1 MRICAQCSIIL
12 KVFRKMKLLKG
23 LFNKFNKSESID
35 EPKNSQGFS
44 LAAKKSVKWSLFGEL
59 FAKLAIP
66 ISTMI
71 LARLL
76 TPEVYGITTA
86 VTIVVTFC
94 EMVTESGF
102 SKFLIQHD
110 FSSKEE
116 FKKYFSVS
124 FISSIFLSIL
134 MVALVYIF
142 RKPLSHAVGN
152 DGYEMVL
159 FVSCFQIPIASL
171 NAIYSAVLKR
181 DFKFKNLFQI
191 KVIYSLVPFII
202 TVPLA
207 ILGMKHW
214 SLVIGSIAAQIIQLP
229 LLILFSKN
237 SFKLYFSFKYLKKTF
252 VFAAPMI
259 LESIVIWLCSWT
271 STVFAARYFDLS
283 TVGIIKVSNSTIN
296 SIFLLFSAAFTSVL
310 FPALSRL
317 KNDKNEYQKTFI
329 SIQSAALSILIPLG
343 IGVYFYSKTVCDIFL
358 GSQWERAAFVIGIFA
373 LTKPLIICFN
383 NFQSEVF
390 RSNGH
395 FYSSILY
402 QLVML
407 SIDIT
412 LKLTLG
418 KISYSWFIWSTV
430 ISDLL
435 ITTITL
441 GILTIRYK
449 FSIMAELKSLAIP
462 LCCSALMAPLA
473 YLGASS
479 NRNIV
484 VTVLQAVICA
494 TLYFLLLALLFPKTL
509 KNALSF
515 FKRE

>member
-1 MRICAQCSIIL
+1 
-12 KVFRKMKLLKG
+12 MKLFKK
-23 LFNKFNKSESID
+23 LFNKTQNSDVSD
-35 EPKNSQGFS
+35 EPRNSQVFS
-44 LAAKKSVKWSLFGEL
+44 LAAKRSIKWSLFGEL

-76 TPEVYGITTA
+76 SPEIYGITTA

-110 FSSKEE
+110 FSSNDD

-124 FISSIFLSIL
+124 FISSLFLSIL
-134 MVALVYIF
+134 MVGLVYAF
-142 RKPLSHAVGN
+142 RNPLSHAVGN

-171 NAIYSAVLKR
+171 NALYSAVLKR
-181 DFKFKNLFQI
+181 EFKFKNLFQI
-191 KVIYSLVPFII
+191 KVIYSLIPFIV

-207 ILGMKHW
+207 FLGTKHW
-214 SLVIGSIAAQIIQLP
+214 SLVIGSIAAQVIQLP
-229 LLILFSKN
+229 LLMLFSKN
-237 SFKLYFSFKYLKKTF
+237 NFKLYFSFNYLNKTF

-296 SIFLLFSAAFTSVL
+296 SIFLLFSTAFTSVL

-317 KNDKNEYQKTFI
+317 KNDKKEYQKTFI
-329 SIQSAALSILIPLG
+329 SIQSAALAILIPLG
-343 IGVYFYSKTVCDIFL
+343 IGVYFYSKMVCDIFL
-358 GSQWERAAFVIGIFA
+358 GDQWERAAFVIGVFA
-373 LTKPLIICFN
+373 LTKPLLICFN

-418 KISYSWFIWSTV
+418 KTSYTWFIWSTV
-430 ISDLL
+430 LSDLL
-435 ITTITL
+435 ITIIAL

-449 FSIMAELKSLAIP
+449 FNILAELKSLAIP
-462 LCCSALMAPLA
+462 VCCSALMAPLA
-473 YLGASS
+473 YLGASY
-479 NRNIV
+479 NANILV
-484 VTVLQAVICA
+484 SISQALICA
-494 TLYFLLLALLFPKTL
+494 VLYFLLLAMLFPKTMR
-509 KNALSF
+509 NTLSF

>member
-1 MRICAQCSIIL
+1 MKL
-12 KVFRKMKLLKG
+12 FRKI
-23 LFNKFNKSESID
+23 FNKTQQSDLTEKSKESL
-35 EPKNSQGFS
+35 GFS

-76 TPEVYGITTA
+76 SPEIYGIATA

-94 EMVTESGF
+94 ETVTESGF

-110 FSSKEE
+110 FSSQDE

-124 FISSIFLSIL
+124 FISSLFLSII
-134 MVALVYIF
+134 MIGLVYAF
-142 RKPLSHAVGN
+142 RSPLSHAVGN

-171 NAIYSAVLKR
+171 NALYSATLKR

-191 KVIYSLVPFII
+191 KVIYSLVPFIV

-207 ILGMKHW
+207 FLGMKHW
-214 SLVIGSIAAQIIQLP
+214 SLVIGSIAAQVIQLP
-229 LLILFSKN
+229 LLMLFSKN
-237 SFKLYFSFKYLKKTF
+237 NFKLYFSFSYLKKTF
-252 VFAAPMI
+252 VSAAPMI
-259 LESIVIWLCSWT
+259 LESIVIWICSWT

-296 SIFLLFSAAFTSVL
+296 NIFLLFSTAFTSVL

-317 KNDKNEYQKTFI
+317 KNDKDEYQKTFM
-329 SIQSAALSILIPLG
+329 SIQSSALAMLIPLG
-343 IGVYFYSKTVCDIFL
+343 IGVYLYSKMVCDIFL
-358 GSQWERAAFVIGIFA
+358 GSQWERAAFVVGVFA
-373 LTKPLIICFN
+373 LTKPLRICFN

-418 KISYSWFIWSTV
+418 RISYNWFIWSTV
-430 ISDLL
+430 LSDLL
-435 ITTITL
+435 ITTIAL

-449 FSIMAELKSLAIP
+449 FSIIAELKSLAIP
-462 LCCSALMAPLA
+462 VCCSALMAPLA
-473 YLGASS
+473 YLGARYNS
-479 NRNIV
+479 NIIISIA
-484 VTVLQAVICA
+484 QALVCA
-494 TLYFLLLALLFPKTL
+494 SLYFLLLAMMFPKTMR
-509 KNALSF
+509 NMVSF
-515 FKRE
+515 FKKE